1 MVAALNSHKFIEG
14 DRIVNEGDPGD
25 LFYLIKEGTV
35 SCTQNGTE
43 IRRLGRG
50 EFFGEMALLYDSPR
64 TATVTAVSEVKCVS
78 LGREELKHL
87 LGNELQQIIYRNGQ
101 RVSIEQ
107 NETLKSL
114 NHEQTEAIISAMQ
127 VYKYNFGDIVIPKM
141 MQHGKCLWIVLRGSL
156 RY

>member
-1 MVAALNSHKFIEG
+1 MVSALNSHRFIEG
-14 DRIVNEGDPGD
+14 DRIVHEGDPGD

-35 SCTQNGTE
+35 SCTQKGSE

-107 NETLKSL
+107 NEILKSL
-114 NHEQTEAIISAMQ
+114 SHEQTEAIISAMQ
-127 VYKYNFGDIVIPKM
+127 V
-141 MQHGKCLWIVLRGSL
+141 
-156 RY
+156 